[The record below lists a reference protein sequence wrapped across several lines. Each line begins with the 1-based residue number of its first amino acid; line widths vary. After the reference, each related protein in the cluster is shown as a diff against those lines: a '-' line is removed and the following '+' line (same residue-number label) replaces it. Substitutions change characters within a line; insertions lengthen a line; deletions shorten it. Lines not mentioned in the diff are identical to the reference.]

1 MIVILERNLRC
12 SMSLHLVQIY
22 THQNIAVICGAVR
35 YRKKCTVGSFNFN
48 YNRLNWRFL
57 ILGMLS
63 MEDVDLIFFQKFGLL
78 KFEIFYLR
86 YFYNS
91 MTNRSIN

>member
-1 MIVILERNLRC
+1 MIVILERNFRC

-22 THQNIAVICGAVR
+22 THQNIAVIWRAVS
-35 YRKKCTVGSFNFN
+35 YRKKCTAGSINFNFN
-48 YNRLNWRFL
+48 RLSRKFL

-63 MEDVDLIFFQKFGLL
+63 MEDVDLISFQKFGLL
-78 KFEIFYLR
+78 KFEIFYLC